1 MKVSAIRQARRLL
14 LGLGLFA
21 AATAAHAQATRT
33 WVSGVGDDVNPCS
46 RTAPC
51 KTFAGA
57 ISKTS
62 ANGIISV
69 LDPGGFGAV
78 TITKSITIDGGGIEG
93 SILASGTTGVLV
105 NGANVVVTL
114 RNLSI
119 DGAHATVPGLVGVR
133 FLNGSELHIEN
144 CYISGFRGANGDG
157 IRVNPTTAGVRRLYV
172 RETTITNNGSG
183 AATEGGG
190 IRIVP
195 TGGAIVFANVENSRV
210 QGNNGY
216 GIKAQDNSFVAINT
230 TRIDGNR
237 KSGVAAVSTS
247 SLVDMVVNNSVL
259 HDSGWDVG
267 VSEAAVLSSG
277 SLAVVHLSKNV
288 LSNNAQA
295 IRRPAGG
302 QVFSTGDNTMLNNTV
317 AGSVNGA
324 DAKL

>member
-1 MKVSAIRQARRLL
+1 MKASAYRQARRLL

-21 AATAAHAQATRT
+21 AATAANAQATRT

-62 ANGIISV
+62 DKGIISV

-78 TITKSITIDGGGIEG
+78 TITKSITIDGNGIEG
-93 SILASGTTGVLV
+93 SILASGTTGVIV

-119 DGAHATVPGLVGVR
+119 DGAHLTSPGFVGVR
-133 FLNGSELHIEN
+133 FLNGAELHIEN
-144 CYISGFRGANGDG
+144 CYISGFRGTNGDG

-172 RETTITNNGSG
+172 RDTTVTNNGTS
-183 AATEGGG
+183 TDGGG

-195 TGGAIVFANVENSRV
+195 TGGAIVFASIENSAV

-216 GIKAQDNSFVAINT
+216 GIKAQDNSFVAIDDS
-230 TRIDGNR
+230 RIDGNR

-247 SLVDMVVNNSVL
+247 SLVDVVVNNSVL

-288 LSNNAQA
+288 ISNNAQA

-317 AGSVNGA
+317 PGSVNGA
-324 DAKL
+324 DGTL